1 MTTTSI
7 LYSILPFLL
16 LLLFISF
23 FFSSLF
29 DLIGQG
35 TGASCHVFSSEGHV
49 FFQLCKCY
57 LIHNYDQLQI
67 KSLLNGKRCYV
78 ELQGILMKILWLK

>member
-67 KSLLNGKRCYV
+67 ESLLNGKWCYV